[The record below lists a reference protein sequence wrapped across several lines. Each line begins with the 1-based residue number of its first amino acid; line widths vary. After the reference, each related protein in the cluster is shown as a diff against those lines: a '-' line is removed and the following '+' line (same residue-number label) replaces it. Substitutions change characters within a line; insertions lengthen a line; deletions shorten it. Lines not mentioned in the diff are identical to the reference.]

1 MIAGIG
7 RAADRAGAANDWY
20 ADRSAGT
27 QKNESPSSS
36 FELAHVVISAIMSA
50 ADKVSGY
57 LHGLIMPVGVAPVG
71 VPTS

>member
-1 MIAGIG
+1 
-7 RAADRAGAANDWY
+7 
-20 ADRSAGT
+20 
-27 QKNESPSSS
+27 
-36 FELAHVVISAIMSA
+36 VVISAIMSA